1 MSKQVST
8 KSKKQQ
14 LLEVRD
20 QVSLFN
26 YMQANLFFEIDLL
39 DNTKGNPNGWFTCGA
54 ASGIISKELTRQLK
68 ETPEDIVL
76 SALRVGQF
84 DTTDKVTGKPA
95 IGHMLQLGST
105 KYRIGKLT
113 LKGDKISFEK

>member
-20 QVSLFN
+20 QVSLFH

-105 KYRIGKLT
+105 KYSIGKIT
-113 LKGDKISFEK
+113 LAGKTLSLLK